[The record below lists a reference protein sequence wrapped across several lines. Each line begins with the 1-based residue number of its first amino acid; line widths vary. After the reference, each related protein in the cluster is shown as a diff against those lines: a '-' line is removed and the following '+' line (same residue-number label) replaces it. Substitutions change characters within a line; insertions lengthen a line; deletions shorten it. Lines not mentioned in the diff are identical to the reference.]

1 VNKKVALFGICIVT
15 LVVLGF
21 IFYRAVV
28 RAGIVSP
35 KSDIGVNT
43 AASPAPALKAV
54 SPEDQAEAIKEAE
67 ALIASSP
74 DSPKVEN
81 ALYTL
86 GSVYEKRG
94 ELLKAKEAYQKL
106 MEKFPAS
113 GNVARAQSSLD
124 KVNVKLLFSPTITPD
139 SFLYEIQKGDNL
151 TRIAKKYGTTVD
163 LVSKSNSLTPGS
175 IRYGRKVKVTKLK
188 FSIIV
193 DKSQNILTLKANG
206 EIFKTYRV
214 STGKNNCTPVG
225 TFKITNK
232 IIDPPW
238 YPRSGKMIPSGDP
251 RNVLGSRWL
260 GISKESYGIHGTTD
274 PASIGKSVT
283 EGCIRLRNEEA
294 EELYTIVPEGT
305 EVVIVD

>member
-1 VNKKVALFGICIVT
+1 MNRKIAVFGICIVA

-21 IFYRAVV
+21 VFYRAVV

-35 KSDIGVNT
+35 KSDIVVNT
-43 AASPAPALKAV
+43 ATPQAPAQKNV
-54 SPEDQAEAIKEAE
+54 SPEDQAEAIKEADS
-67 ALIASSP
+67 LIASSP

-86 GSVYEKRG
+86 GSIYEKTG

-113 GNVARAQSSLD
+113 GNVARAQNSLD
-124 KVNVKLLFSPTITPD
+124 SVNIQLLFSPAATPD

-163 LVSKSNSLTPGS
+163 LISKANSLTPGS
-175 IRYGRKVKVTKLK
+175 IRYGRKIKITKLK
-188 FSIIV
+188 FSIVV
-193 DKSQNILTLKANG
+193 DKSQNILTLKASD

-214 STGKNNCTPVG
+214 STGKNSCTPVG

-232 IIDPPW
+232 IVDPPW
-238 YPRSGKMIPSGDP
+238 YPPTGKMIPSGDP

-260 GISKESYGIHGTTD
+260 GISKQGYGIHGTTD

-283 EGCIRLRNEEA
+283 EGCIRLRNGEV
-294 EELYTIVPEGT
+294 EELYIIVPEGT
-305 EVVIVD
+305 EVVITD